1 MVVVKALDLF
11 FCAGSPNARARH
23 FPFIKS
29 CFCANLSDMFGL
41 GLPEIII
48 ILIVALLVVGPAK
61 LPELAKTLGK
71 AFNDFR
77 KMADEVKETFDE
89 EVVEEEPKKVPE
101 TKEPEE
107 TAEGR
112 VPTAQEARK
121 DEPPEQGGKTD
132 AKAT

>member
-1 MVVVKALDLF
+1 
-11 FCAGSPNARARH
+11 
-23 FPFIKS
+23 
-29 CFCANLSDMFGL
+29 MFGL

-77 KMADEVKETFDE
+77 RMADEVKETFDE
-89 EVVEEEPKKVPE
+89 EVIKEEEPPKKVPE
-101 TKEPEE
+101 TEE
-107 TAEGR
+107 TAQATEVH
-112 VPTAQEARK
+112 VPATQEAEK
-121 DEPPEQGGKTD
+121 GAPPEQGGKTD

>member
-1 MVVVKALDLF
+1 
-11 FCAGSPNARARH
+11 
-23 FPFIKS
+23 
-29 CFCANLSDMFGL
+29 MFGL
-41 GLPEIII
+41 GLPEIVI

-89 EVVEEEPKKVPE
+89 DVVKEDEAPKKIPE
-101 TKEPEE
+101 TKEPQE
-107 TAEGR
+107 TAEDH
-112 VPTAQEARK
+112 VPTTQETAK
-121 DEPPEQGGKTD
+121 NEPPEQSGKTD